1 VSFERG
7 AQMSDAVVISS
18 IADAVR
24 QVGMPL
30 GSSNWRLVDQPS
42 INAFGDITGDQQ
54 WLHTDPEKAS
64 QGPFGGCVAHGLYTL
79 GLAGGV
85 FFHDIVRT
93 HARVGLNYGCNRV
106 RYPSPLL
113 VGSRVRGHAVLKA
126 AEPMADEGVQ
136 LLVEITVEIENMAK
150 PACVA
155 EFVVRYYF

>member
-1 VSFERG
+1 
-7 AQMSDAVVISS
+7 MSNEIVITNT
-18 IADAVR
+18 ADAVR
-24 QVGMPL
+24 KVGMQL
-30 GSSNWRLVDQPS
+30 GSSEWRLVDQPS
-42 INAFGDITGDQQ
+42 INAFGEITGDQQ

-79 GLAGGV
+79 GLAGGI

-93 HARVGLNYGCNRV
+93 SARVGLNYGCNRV

-126 AEPMADEGVQ
+126 AVPMTDEGVQ
-136 LLVEITVEIENMAK
+136 LLVEITVEIKDMPK